1 LRKPARRLIVA
12 VSHRI
17 NETRTKTAVNKTVS
31 LAFLTGGIVLLTY
44 GYHAAQSTSSA
55 FSRIFTG
62 SPNNKTI
69 WMMVTG
75 TICVVVGIAGLSR
88 SK

>member
-1 LRKPARRLIVA
+1 M
-12 VSHRI
+12 
-17 NETRTKTAVNKTVS
+17 NKTLS
-31 LAFLTGGIVLLTY
+31 LAFLAGGIVLLY
-44 GYHAAQSTSSA
+44 FGYQAAQSTSSA

-69 WMMVTG
+69 WMMVSG
-75 TICVVVGIAGLSR
+75 TICVVVGIAGLAR

>member
-1 LRKPARRLIVA
+1 
-12 VSHRI
+12 
-17 NETRTKTAVNKTVS
+17 VNKVVS
-31 LAFLTGGIVLLTY
+31 LAFLTGGIVLLAY
-44 GYHAAQSTSSA
+44 GYHAAQSASSA

-62 SPNNKTI
+62 SPNNKTL

-75 TICVVVGIAGLSR
+75 TICVVVGIASLSR

>member
-1 LRKPARRLIVA
+1 M
-12 VSHRI
+12 
-17 NETRTKTAVNKTVS
+17 NKTLS
-31 LAFLTGGIVLLTY
+31 LAFLVGGIVLLVY
-44 GYHAAQSTSSA
+44 GYNAAQSTSSA

-69 WMMVTG
+69 WIMVTG